1 VPEPVVSGIESG
13 FSDFKK
19 TAPFLGPQSKEAGW
33 QETQMQGAASAE
45 EAARVEGSRTGKKR
59 IKLIVTWPLFYESLK
74 LHLPRQ
80 TLAPLM
86 GG

>member
-1 VPEPVVSGIESG
+1 VLPGSCEEQ
-13 FSDFKK
+13 K

-45 EAARVEGSRTGKKR
+45 ETARVEGSRTGKKR

-80 TLAPLM
+80 TMASLM
-86 GG
+86 DG